1 MSIYIYTNG
10 SIYSPGDPYATALL
24 TENGTVTSIGS
35 DVGARSITDERMRA
49 IDLNGKLITPT
60 FARAFAPINN
70 HSEKTLYEYFLR
82 THTDPTR
89 ITRHVLYNTRNSPR
103 RTILHNPRATSDLHI
118 VR

>member
-1 MSIYIYTNG
+1 MRELA
-10 SIYSPGDPYATALL
+10 PL
-24 TENGTVTSIGS
+24 
-35 DVGARSITDERMRA
+35 TDERMRA

-70 HSEKTLYEYFLR
+70 HSEKNTLRVLPQNTYPGIPYP
-82 THTDPTR
+82 HTRRNNTGHPDPKR

-103 RTILHNPRATSDLHI
+103 RTILHNPRATSDLRI